1 MALVNVSVY
10 CITSKMTLLSWRI
23 LSSDDPDATFRALFR
38 ERLKPTIGQEC
49 ELEKV
54 YVGRDKVC
62 LDVAD
67 MNLNVGQVTA
77 VFGSFIKYTVKTVQ
91 DSTSSTVQRPM
102 QNAFEIMFQS
112 QRRLAMQ
119 TLPARVDDPKNRKQ
133 KLRNDI
139 LDLLDQNNVAFK
151 HCEVTS
157 VGEQIIQAL
166 TNTLWYVDGHHEVL
180 KSRACEV
187 PSVFGGFV
195 GYNIPEVSKHRKRKV
210 GNMSGEVLQ
219 QHAKQL
225 FLCLQAS
232 YWERPIWQPFRNAV
246 ETLARSLAEYGSY
259 LSEKNK
265 QMKVVHG
272 QLQPIRDVGDH
283 LTFMFLPV
291 VSNNAFI
298 AFQTLEQ
305 ALQAKEPYQSIQ
317 IVDYAPHE
325 SSKKYEYIKKLK
337 MCGLPFPCAI
347 LTYSHGNNIGNLN
360 FIWRVGGKEDSDFA
374 RSQSE
379 IEHVK
384 HMLPV
389 FKTRAM

>member
-10 CITSKMTLLSWRI
+10 CITSKMTLLSRRI

-91 DSTSSTVQRPM
+91 DSTSSTVQHLM

-119 TLPARVDDPKNRKQ
+119 TLPARVNDPKNRKQ

-166 TNTLWYVDGHHEVL
+166 TNTLIWYVDGHYEVL
-180 KSRACEV
+180 RFLVFLEGLEGITYQKCPSIEKGKSAICQVKCSNSMQSNFSYACKL
-187 PSVFGGFV
+187 PIGKYPFGSLFV
-195 GYNIPEVSKHRKRKV
+195 MMWKH
-210 GNMSGEVLQ
+210 
-219 QHAKQL
+219 
-225 FLCLQAS
+225 
-232 YWERPIWQPFRNAV
+232 
-246 ETLARSLAEYGSY
+246 
-259 LSEKNK
+259 
-265 QMKVVHG
+265 
-272 QLQPIRDVGDH
+272 
-283 LTFMFLPV
+283 
-291 VSNNAFI
+291 
-298 AFQTLEQ
+298 
-305 ALQAKEPYQSIQ
+305 
-317 IVDYAPHE
+317 
-325 SSKKYEYIKKLK
+325 
-337 MCGLPFPCAI
+337 
-347 LTYSHGNNIGNLN
+347 
-360 FIWRVGGKEDSDFA
+360 
-374 RSQSE
+374 
-379 IEHVK
+379 
-384 HMLPV
+384 
-389 FKTRAM
+389 